1 VYVMTRYVLSR
12 RRQVVRG
19 PCWDGGI
26 RKLSPEMT
34 YTATGFSNPVRVI
47 FEAVFHPTTAEKRP
61 ETVADHFRTAIHRER
76 EETHVVDR
84 LLQPVRTL
92 MWGLARRLAGMH
104 HGRLNAYLAY
114 VLVSLLAALL
124 LSRVFMN

>member
-1 VYVMTRYVLSR
+1 
-12 RRQVVRG
+12 
-19 PCWDGGI
+19 
-26 RKLSPEMT
+26 
-34 YTATGFSNPVRVI
+34 
-47 FEAVFHPTTAEKRP
+47 
-61 ETVADHFRTAIHRER
+61 
-76 EETHVVDR
+76 
-84 LLQPVRTL
+84 